1 MINNK
6 LLKIIPGL
14 LVTFVVVVLLV
25 RYEANMPPFNRKLS
39 REVLSRY
46 FPEVDI
52 KATYFINMDRSVER
66 RESFIERFHKSN
78 GPLPLIRSAGVLIED
93 KSIAKPGDYGC
104 SLAHVN
110 VLKKISEEENQ
121 GWYLVCED
129 DGYGN
134 FGGIRLN
141 REVRAIVGLGEKK
154 FINLSRQIY
163 NGKLLIDGHSLSKV
177 HGRATAYLVDSGF
190 AGELSKMVYENG
202 KKIPVDLVFDR
213 MLREPSFL
221 KKNCNGLGAFVGLID
236 PPSGEIKSDR
246 ENLN

>member
-1 MINNK
+1 
-6 LLKIIPGL
+6 
-14 LVTFVVVVLLV
+14 
-25 RYEANMPPFNRKLS
+25 
-39 REVLSRY
+39 
-46 FPEVDI
+46 
-52 KATYFINMDRSVER
+52 MDRSVER

-129 DGYGN
+129 DGYGD
-134 FGGIRLN
+134 FGGIKGN

-163 NGKLLIDGHSLSKV
+163 NGKLSPDDSYSLSKV
-177 HGRATAYLVDSGF
+177 NALTTAYLVDSKF
-190 AGELSKMVYENG
+190 ARELSKMVYENA
-202 KKIPVDLVFDR
+202 KSLIVDLFFASR
-213 MLREPSFL
+213 LREPRLFWR
-221 KKNCNGLGAFVGLID
+221 NCNGKGAFVGLID
-236 PPSGEIKSDR
+236 PP
-246 ENLN
+246 